1 MTTPF
6 WRYLY
11 IEYFKWG
18 DLHRHYLEGPA
29 PLVWLTAFLMVY
41 LDTDGLTYARWTHV
55 RPSDFRS
62 RHEVVYRGTD
72 EVVEVHHRERAT

>member
-1 MTTPF
+1 MSIPF

-29 PLVWLTAFLMVY
+29 PLVWLAAFLFVA
-41 LDTDGLTYARWTHV
+41 TDNGHCTVARWTHI
-55 RPSDFRS
+55 RPDGFRS

-72 EVVEVHHRERAT
+72 EVVEVHHRERAA

>member
-18 DLHRHYLEGPA
+18 DCHRIYLEGPA
-29 PLVWLTAFLMVY
+29 PLVWLAAFLMVVT
-41 LDTDGLTYARWTHV
+41 DQDGLTLARWTHV
-55 RPSDFRS
+55 RPEGFWS
-62 RHEVVYRGTD
+62 RHEVVRRGSD
-72 EVVEVHHRERAT
+72 VVEVVR